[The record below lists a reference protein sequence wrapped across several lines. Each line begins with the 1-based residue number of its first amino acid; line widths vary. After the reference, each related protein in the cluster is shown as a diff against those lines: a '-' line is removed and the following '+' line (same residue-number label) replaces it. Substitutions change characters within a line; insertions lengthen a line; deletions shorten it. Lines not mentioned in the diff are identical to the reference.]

1 MNRWDLVSY
10 LTPSHTVCNILY
22 DIPLADELISSGECG
37 SYDLVFI
44 DADKTPYEQY
54 YEKSLQL
61 IRKGGLIVVD
71 NVRLQFIYNKWQLSS
86 GSCFLVIEQ
95 IITSPVF
102 LEVHSILCTFFYEMT
117 SEIMWMIEY
126 VSDGIIMIL
135 KIRAELASRA
145 INLLPSNI
153 LRIPCG

>member
-1 MNRWDLVSY
+1 M
-10 LTPSHTVCNILY
+10 Y
-22 DIPLADELISSGECG
+22 DIPLADELISSGESG

-61 IRKGGLIVVD
+61 IRKGGLIIVD
-71 NVRLQFIYNKWQLSS
+71 NVRLQCIYNKWQLSS

-102 LEVHSILCTFFYEMT
+102 AEVHSLLCTHFYEMT
-117 SEIMWMIEY
+117 SEIMWMIEHIA
-126 VSDGIIMIL
+126 DRIIMTL
-135 KIRAELASRA
+135 K
-145 INLLPSNI
+145 N
-153 LRIPCG
+153 